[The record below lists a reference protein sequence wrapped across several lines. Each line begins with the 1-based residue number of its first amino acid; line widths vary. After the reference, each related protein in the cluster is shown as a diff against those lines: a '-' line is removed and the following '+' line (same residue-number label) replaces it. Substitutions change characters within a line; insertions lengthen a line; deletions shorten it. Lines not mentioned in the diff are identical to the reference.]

1 MPDVPFTV
9 IEKKIND
16 LAALVGKLKEE
27 KAALAAQVEQKTAE
41 AKELSRKA
49 AELARER
56 DEIRGRVEAILS
68 RLESIEL

>member
-16 LAALVGKLKEE
+16 LATLVAKLKEE
-27 KAALAAQVEQKTAE
+27 KVQLLAQLEQKTAE
-41 AKELSRKA
+41 ARELSRKA
-49 AELARER
+49 ADLARER
-56 DEIRGRVEAILS
+56 DEVRSRVYSILS